1 MFGSKRKK
9 AVRDAK
15 IRVMMAFPDEKL
27 AALVFAENQDTADMA
42 QAVIVVKWMAERKF
56 LPSLTPKTEDK

>member
-1 MFGSKRKK
+1 VFGAKRRK

-42 QAVIVVKWMAERKF
+42 QAVIVVKWLAEHGY
-56 LPSLTPKTEDK
+56 LPIGAKKTEDE